1 VEVSSVCA
9 MSKSLL
15 SAQKENNELNFLT
28 RFLPAKELQVNKEK
42 REVSFSFS
50 SRRPVERW
58 MWSDELPE
66 GASSIFDE
74 ILSHESKNWDI
85 ERVKTGVCP
94 FLKNHNRNEK
104 LGQVK
109 TVSFDGEQ
117 GVATV
122 KLRQTKQADQLLL
135 DIEDGT
141 AGGIS
146 FGYIAKEYK
155 VLSPA
160 EYQEDKRGYP
170 VLKKK
175 AVLEAMK
182 ITLLEV
188 SSEEIPA
195 DPTIGFGKKEDSK
208 ILLRT
213 IELNGDPNFITK
225 RNENKV
231 DELEKALAELTQSN
245 QKVNALT
252 IEHTRATTQ
261 VNELTRQ
268 LGEKDAKIS
277 EQAGRLMTYE
287 KRELITTKYYSLRSK
302 AEELNSSAKLS
313 KVEFDELF
321 TESPSADIE
330 IHLKSEE
337 DKLGYISF
345 HLGLLEKRTPL
356 LNTQSSL
363 AKEPIKTE
371 RQNMPERAV
380 EDDDERAQ
388 RIFNLARSQPT
399 SA

>member
-1 VEVSSVCA
+1 
-9 MSKSLL
+9 MSKLL
-15 SAQKENNELNFLT
+15 SSSQKDNDQLSFLT
-28 RFLPAKELQVNKEK
+28 RFLPANELLVNKEK

-74 ILSHESKNWDI
+74 ILSHDSKSWDV
-85 ERVKTGVCP
+85 ERVKNGVCP
-94 FLKNHNRNEK
+94 FLKNHNRNDK

-109 TVSFDGEQ
+109 TVSFDGEK

-122 KLRQTKQADQLLL
+122 KLRQTKEADQLLL
-135 DIEDGT
+135 DIEDGI

-160 EYQEDKRGYP
+160 EYQEDKYGYP
-170 VLKKK
+170 ILKKK
-175 AVLEAMK
+175 AVLEAMQ

-188 SSEEIPA
+188 SAEEIPA
-195 DPTIGFGKKEDSK
+195 DPSVGFGKVENSK
-208 ILLRT
+208 VLLRS
-213 IELNGDPNFITK
+213 IELNGDPNFIVK
-225 RNENKV
+225 GNEIKV
-231 DELEKALAELTQSN
+231 NELEKALADLAHSN
-245 QKVNALT
+245 QKIDSLT
-252 IEHTRATTQ
+252 IEHTRATNQ

-268 LGEKDAKIS
+268 LGEKDAKLS
-277 EQAGRLMTYE
+277 EQAAQLATYQ
-287 KRELITTKYYSLRSK
+287 KRDLITTKYYSLRSK

-313 KVEFDELF
+313 KAEFDELF

-356 LNTQSSL
+356 LNTQASL

-371 RQNMPERAV
+371 RQNMPERAT
-380 EDDDERAQ
+380 EDDDEKAQ
-388 RIFNLARSQPT
+388 RLFNLARSQPI
-399 SA
+399 S